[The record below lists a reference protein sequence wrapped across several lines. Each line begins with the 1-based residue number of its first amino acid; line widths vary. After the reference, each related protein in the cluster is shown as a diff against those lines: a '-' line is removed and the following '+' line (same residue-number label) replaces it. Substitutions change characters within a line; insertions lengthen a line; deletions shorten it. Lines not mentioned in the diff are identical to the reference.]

1 MPANSRM
8 SAWFVTLVALSGSV
22 FLLEYVVYFNTDF
35 RDYRELQG
43 STPLRRM
50 ERVGTAREEEEQ
62 SGERL
67 AVIVP
72 AHRGDLAKA
81 LSSLAKWPSTCHPST
96 LRNADLVLY
105 YAGGEE
111 DDVSAVLPS
120 LAKTGGRCF
129 AETRLVLANLRDEV
143 RPLRDADNRS
153 TGAVDLQIFLVICL
167 HVTRSEVLFKTAG
180 MVVSVLHRGSFD
192 WVGNGIVGTHPRDR
206 R

>member
-1 MPANSRM
+1 MPGKSRM

-22 FLLEYVVYFNTDF
+22 FLLEYVVYFNADF
-35 RDYRELQG
+35 RDPRELQG
-43 STPLRRM
+43 STPVRD
-50 ERVGTAREEEEQ
+50 GAAREEEEQ

-120 LAKTGGRCF
+120 LAETGGRCF
-129 AETRLVLANLRDEV
+129 AETRLVLANLKEEV
-143 RPLRDADNRS
+143 RPS
-153 TGAVDLQIFLVICL
+153 
-167 HVTRSEVLFKTAG
+167 H
-180 MVVSVLHRGSFD
+180 
-192 WVGNGIVGTHPRDR
+192 DR

>member
-1 MPANSRM
+1 MSATAREHPMPANSRM

-81 LSSLAKWPSTCHPST
+81 LSSLAKWPSTCHPS
-96 LRNADLVLY
+96 L
-105 YAGGEE
+105 
-111 DDVSAVLPS
+111 S
-120 LAKTGGRCF
+120 L
-129 AETRLVLANLRDEV
+129 
-143 RPLRDADNRS
+143 
-153 TGAVDLQIFLVICL
+153 IHI
-167 HVTRSEVLFKTAG
+167 
-180 MVVSVLHRGSFD
+180 
-192 WVGNGIVGTHPRDR
+192 
-206 R
+206 